1 MKKLVIMLVVAAIIP
16 KTGNA
21 QDDMY
26 FSPKD
31 VKSEVLVKKTPMVAE
46 QNFPTCH
53 RDVDEYNRRGFYSYY
68 QVMGNDSTDDAID
81 FYGNTPDTLYNS
93 KKDNCKMHRFADDCD
108 DDEYVYSRR
117 LRYFDDF
124 WWYNDPWTWGYMP
137 AYGPYSAW
145 YGYGWRHWY
154 NGYYYGWYEP
164 WYYGYSSWYNP
175 WYYDY
180 GYFHRPHYG
189 GGFIAHNNPNRG
201 GVTGTSN
208 HGWVGRGRADG
219 RVRSSFR
226 GSNSVGSRNTDAYNR
241 MNNARFS
248 DSRKYESVGNMREN
262 TYINRSRD
270 INTSTRNN
278 TFDYRGSMNRGSNN
292 SGGSFNGGGHHGG
305 GFSTGGATRSGGG
318 GHFGGRR

>member
-1 MKKLVIMLVVAAIIP
+1 MLVVAAIIP

-26 FSPKD
+26 FSPKY

-68 QVMGNDSTDDAID
+68 QVMDNDSTDDAID

-124 WWYNDPWTWGYMP
+124 WWYNDPWTWRYMP